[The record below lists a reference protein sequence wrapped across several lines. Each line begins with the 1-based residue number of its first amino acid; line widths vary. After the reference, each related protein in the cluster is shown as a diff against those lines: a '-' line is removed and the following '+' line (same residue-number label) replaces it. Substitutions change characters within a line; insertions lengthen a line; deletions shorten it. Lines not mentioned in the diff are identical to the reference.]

1 MMTYRERLENVR
13 EEMQLIRSIELR
25 FKNYPKSNFNL
36 DTRVLDVNGWSNKSR
51 VARKV
56 KSSNIEVTVKKDIG
70 DFGYLMTL

>member
-56 KSSNIEVTVKKDIG
+56 KSSNIEVTVKREIG
-70 DFGYLMTL
+70 DFGYLMTV